1 MKHEKMFMEQ
11 YVRIREENK
20 ALKRENADLRETQET
35 LEAATIESY
44 EETANN
50 TDAIM
55 ELYENMA

>member
-1 MKHEKMFMEQ
+1 MKNEKMFMEQ
-11 YVRIREENK
+11 YVRIREESK

-35 LEAATIESY
+35 LEAAIIESY
-44 EETANN
+44 EEAANN